1 MKLKITSLEQ
11 TGIAIFRDKE
21 GKEKYIPLF
30 SDNPCEEA
38 RGLFAR
44 DMEASVLTDV
54 FYTNQ
59 MCNYKI
65 ETVVKEFVDK
75 HKFLPENYIEEMV
88 SGFPHMGECAQT
100 LIFVMHR
107 R

>member
-44 DMEASVLTDV
+44 DMKASIHTDV

-75 HKFLPENYIEEMV
+75 HKFLPENYIEEIV
-88 SGFPHMGECAQT
+88 SGFPHVGGMCTNFNFCYA
-100 LIFVMHR
+100 
-107 R
+107 

>member
-21 GKEKYIPLF
+21 GKEKYVPLF

-44 DMEASVLTDV
+44 DMKAFTLTNV

-65 ETVVKEFVDK
+65 ETVVKEFVEK
-75 HKFLPENYIEEMV
+75 HKFLPENYIEEIV
-88 SGFPHMGECAQT
+88 SGFPHIGGMCTNFNFCYA
-100 LIFVMHR
+100 
-107 R
+107 

>member
-11 TGIAIFRDKE
+11 TGVAIFKDKE
-21 GKEKYIPLF
+21 GNEKHIPLF

-38 RGLFAR
+38 RGLFAM
-44 DMEASVLTDV
+44 DTKASLLTNV

-65 ETVVKEFVDK
+65 EMVVKEFVGK
-75 HKFLPENYIEEMV
+75 NKFLPENYIDEMA
-88 SGFPHMGECAQT
+88 SGFP
-100 LIFVMHR
+100 FVFGKNTNYCYCYK
-107 R
+107 